1 MIRATAIVL
10 ALAAGVPV
18 MATGA
23 ATAAKVDGLPAPM
36 SIESAFSPYAQ
47 AQALV
52 LKVIASASS
61 DIRLAAYSFSSP
73 AVLAAKQRGVDVRV
87 LADYRRNRKRINLD
101 ALDALAGAGI
111 AVRTID
117 AYAMHHD
124 KYMVVDGQTVQN
136 GSFNYTHD
144 AAVANSENV
153 LVVWHNVPLAQSYI
167 AHWESRWQRGKD
179 YRPQPLTGSGS

>member
-18 MATGA
+18 IANE
-23 ATAAKVDGLPAPM
+23 LPAPV
-36 SIESAFSPYAQ
+36 SIESAFSPDAQ
-47 AQALV
+47 AQTLV

-73 AVLAAKQRGVDVRV
+73 AVLAALLAAKQRGVDVRV

-117 AYAMHHD
+117 VYAMHHD
-124 KYMVVDGQTVQN
+124 KYIVVDGQTVQN

-144 AAVANSENV
+144 AAVSNSENV
-153 LVVWHNVPLAQSYI
+153 LVVWRNALLAQSYI
-167 AHWESRWQRGKD
+167 AHWESRWQRAKD
-179 YRPQPLTGSGS
+179 YRPQSVAGSGS